1 MKGQI
6 SQYCLRMSRSD
17 YLQAL
22 DLAFV
27 FGLSMNQFLV
37 GAIREFVKSRLE
49 EEATLCAVK
58 KVREVREAGL
68 SIASVAELAPGSI
81 GTAGSRSTDPL
92 EGGLACELEAVTLSE
107 FTKRR
112 A

>member
-1 MKGQI
+1 MKDHI

-37 GAIREFVKSRLE
+37 GAIKQYVRSQLE
-49 EEATLCAVK
+49 QEATRSAVA
-58 KVREVREAGL
+58 KVREVREAGPAGAF
-68 SIASVAELAPGSI
+68 IAALPSAA
-81 GTAGSRSTDPL
+81 AGAVGLRLTEAL
-92 EGGLACELEAVTLSE
+92 EGGLACELEAMRLPE
-107 FTKRR
+107 FAK
-112 A
+112 